1 MLDFEILGVGQLGC
15 NCVILWNT
23 SDKVA
28 TLVDPGDEVERI
40 SKAVDRLDISV
51 KTILLTHAH
60 FDHVGAAAALQELW
74 NCPVLLHPLDMPLL
88 EQIDEQ
94 TSYFRFPPIK
104 KPNASPFSD
113 ELPLSLGLMHT
124 PGHSPGSCSFL
135 AETTKGMTLLS
146 GDTLFAGG
154 VGRTDLLGGDFHSLE
169 NSIRTKFYTLPH
181 ETIVIPGH
189 GPKTTIAA
197 ERRGNPHV
205 RG

>member
-1 MLDFEILGVGQLGC
+1 MLDFEILEVGQLGC
-15 NCVILWNT
+15 NCAILWDT

-28 TLVDPGDEVERI
+28 AVFDPGDEAERI
-40 SKAVDRLDISV
+40 SKAVARLGISV
-51 KTILLTHAH
+51 KAILLTHAH

-74 NCPVLLHPLDMPLL
+74 TCPVQLHPLDMPLL
-88 EQIDEQ
+88 EHMDEQ
-94 TSYFRFPPIK
+94 TSHFRFPPIK
-104 KPNASPFSD
+104 KPAVSPLGED
-113 ELPLSLGLMHT
+113 LPLGIKLMHT

-135 AETTKGMTLLS
+135 TETTKGATVLS
-146 GDTLFAGG
+146 GDTLFARG
-154 VGRTDLLGGDFHSLE
+154 VGRTDLLGGSFEALE
-169 NSIRTKFYTLPH
+169 NSIRTKLYTLPP